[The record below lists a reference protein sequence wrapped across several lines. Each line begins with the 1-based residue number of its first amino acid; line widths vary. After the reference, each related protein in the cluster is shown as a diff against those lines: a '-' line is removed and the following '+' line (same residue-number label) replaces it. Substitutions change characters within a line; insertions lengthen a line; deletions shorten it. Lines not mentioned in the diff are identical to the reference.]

1 MTKKKIQ
8 VYFNKTTTL
17 PSTTLFCTFLS
28 RRCTTATWNLLVSC
42 ALFMGYMN
50 TIRTQKNV
58 LFLFLNLDT
67 VLSDST
73 QENFATIW
81 QIKWN
86 WIRSIKFATE
96 RILFSSKVFGLLS
109 SRNVATMATWR
120 NDLSLFQWDNA
131 HQVIVYWGI
140 DCIYLG
146 SSLKCPNNTWNQ
158 TMTYFI
164 TIVDTN
170 RLDASFTRYGQG
182 KTSLQRKPPQMA
194 YIFVFAYF
202 FPVFITEIFH

>member
-1 MTKKKIQ
+1 MTKKKKIS
-8 VYFNKTTTL
+8 VYFSKTTTL

-42 ALFMGYMN
+42 ALFMEYMN

-67 VLSDST
+67 VLSDSA

-81 QIKWN
+81 QIKLN
-86 WIRSIKFATE
+86 WIRSIKLATE
-96 RILFSSKVFGLLS
+96 VFGLLS

-120 NDLSLFQWDNA
+120 NDFSSLFQWDNA

-140 DCIYLG
+140 DCI
-146 SSLKCPNNTWNQ
+146 SLALVSNAL
-158 TMTYFI
+158 I
-164 TIVDTN
+164 I
-170 RLDASFTRYGQG
+170 A
-182 KTSLQRKPPQMA
+182 
-194 YIFVFAYF
+194 
-202 FPVFITEIFH
+202 